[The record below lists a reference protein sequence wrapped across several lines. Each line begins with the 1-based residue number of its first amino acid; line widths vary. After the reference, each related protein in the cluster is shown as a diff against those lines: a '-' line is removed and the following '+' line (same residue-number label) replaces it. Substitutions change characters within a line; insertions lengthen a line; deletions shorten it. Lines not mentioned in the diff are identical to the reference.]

1 MGNNILT
8 ILTSEDKE
16 EIRKSIKDI
25 IIKQIEEDLISYSEG
40 HYIFDEDEILKIQ
53 DMINEAIE
61 EVKAEIK
68 PLLKEKMF
76 KEMKDKL
83 GIEV

>member
-1 MGNNILT
+1 MDNNILT